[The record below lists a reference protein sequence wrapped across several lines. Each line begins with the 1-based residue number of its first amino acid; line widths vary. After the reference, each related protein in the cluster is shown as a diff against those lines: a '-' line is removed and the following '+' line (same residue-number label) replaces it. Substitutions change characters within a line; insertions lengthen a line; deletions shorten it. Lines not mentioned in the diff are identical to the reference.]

1 MVSGNVLGFT
11 RKVRACSI
19 RICSIRWRRRSTIG
33 IWSAQ
38 QQGRLHSQAGRLLVG
53 RQRGFLA
60 WAIVAVRSDAARNR
74 YRVWRSQAPR
84 RQYFRNYTYYANRDS
99 TVADVEQYTFGGER
113 ALVMLEMDGDG
124 DGARRQLGVVR
135 AL

>member
-1 MVSGNVLGFT
+1 MQPGTDTGYGDLK
-11 RKVRACSI
+11 R
-19 RICSIRWRRRSTIG
+19 
-33 IWSAQ
+33 
-38 QQGRLHSQAGRLLVG
+38 
-53 RQRGFLA
+53 
-60 WAIVAVRSDAARNR
+60 
-74 YRVWRSQAPR
+74 
-84 RQYFRNYTYYANRDS
+84 YYANRDS

>member
-1 MVSGNVLGFT
+1 MQPGTDTEYGDL
-11 RKVRACSI
+11 K
-19 RICSIRWRRRSTIG
+19 RRGDNT
-33 IWSAQ
+33 
-38 QQGRLHSQAGRLLVG
+38 
-53 RQRGFLA
+53 F
-60 WAIVAVRSDAARNR
+60 VAS
-74 YRVWRSQAPR
+74 
-84 RQYFRNYTYYANRDS
+84 TYYANRDS